1 MATKEIGGKSLD
13 QNCYYE
19 GMRSKSVRFTLNDI
33 LYE

>member
-1 MATKEIGGKSLD
+1 MTTKEIGGKSLD

-19 GMRSKSVRFTLNDI
+19 GMGSKTVRFTLNGI